1 MATNVQYI
9 LSLKDQFTAGINT
22 ADASVK
28 KLEGSMMG
36 LKGII
41 ASTFSVYAVSSFVR
55 SMVEAGSKVE
65 DAQTGLTTLLGN
77 AKDASRVIQNTM
89 EDATKT
95 PFAFEG
101 LLNANKA
108 LISAGVNADN
118 ARQDVLNLGNAI
130 AATGGGD
137 AEMQRMVVNLQQIS
151 NTGKATALDIK
162 QFAFA
167 GVNIYKV
174 LEAAGIKANAKGE
187 ESAITYEQITMALK
201 RAHEA
206 GGIYYHGLENMAGNT
221 SVKISNLGD
230 AVFQLKVKM
239 FNDLKPAIEG
249 VLTGLFKL
257 IDHLKDGWNW
267 FVKYKDEVKA
277 AAVGMGTFIVTMKTV
292 IPVMQGFGVTTM
304 AALGPVTLMIT
315 AISTLAMAYMDYVNS
330 TELAI
335 KAQNDFAKNKG
346 IQEVGLL
353 EADMSYYVK
362 AGKKES
368 EARAIV
374 AKNRREEYIKELKD
388 TEETLIRFDDR
399 INTLRSTGFGGQA
412 DDMAKERQ
420 KYAGDLETIKAKLGA
435 VTEFENQG
443 LVNSSKASTSA
454 NTSVQKVGKTR
465 AETRAVGSKSVTIN
479 VHNDSIIKAF
489 TIQTTNIKEGA
500 DKLKEMVVNAL
511 ASALNDFQVVAE

>member
-1 MATNVQYI
+1 MALNVQYI

-22 ADASVK
+22 ADTSVK

-137 AEMQRMVVNLQQIS
+137 AELQRMVVNLQQIS
-151 NTGKATALDIK
+151 NTGKATSLDIK

-174 LEAAGIKANAKGE
+174 LEAAGIKLGE
-187 ESAITYEQITMALK
+187 NTAITYEQITMALK

-206 GGIYYHGLENMAGNT
+206 GGIYYHGLENMSENT

-230 AVFQLKVKM
+230 AIFQLKVKM
-239 FNDLKPAIEG
+239 FNDLKPAIEA
-249 VLTGLFKL
+249 VMTGLFKL
-257 IDHLKDGWNW
+257 IDHLKNGWNW

-399 INTLRSTGFGGQA
+399 INTLRSTGFSSQA

-489 TIQTTNIKEGA
+489 TIQTTNIKEGT

>member
-22 ADASVK
+22 ADTSVK

-137 AEMQRMVVNLQQIS
+137 AELQRMVVNLQQIS

-257 IDHLKDGWNW
+257 IDHLKNGWNW
-267 FVKYKDEVKA
+267 MVKNKDVVKSLAVVVSELYVAYKV
-277 AAVGMGTFIVTMKTV
+277 V
-292 IPVMQGFGVTTM
+292 IPMAQGFGMTTTAM
-304 AALGPVTLMIT
+304 LGPLG
-315 AISTLAMAYMDYVNS
+315 LALAGIVAVSSALNVMSAAYDD
-330 TELAI
+330 ARR
-335 KAQNDFAKNKG
+335 A
-346 IQEVGLL
+346 
-353 EADMSYYVK
+353 EADFTKQQNM
-362 AGKKES
+362 AD
-368 EARAIV
+368 I
-374 AKNRREEYIKELKD
+374 
-388 TEETLIRFDDR
+388 DR
-399 INTLRSTGFGGQA
+399 YRVGYE
-412 DDMAKERQ
+412 ERQ
-420 KYAGDLETIKAKLGA
+420 KKSGLSMADYVKKEKGEIEKGLSDVNKATEAALRSGSKIASNGLQDLLFKKQALESL
-435 VTEFENQG
+435 ENQG
-443 LVNSSKASTSA
+443 LVSSSKASTSA

>member
-1 MATNVQYI
+1 MASSVQYI
-9 LSLKDQFTAGINT
+9 LSLKDQFTAGINA

-137 AEMQRMVVNLQQIS
+137 AELQRMVVNLQQIS

-187 ESAITYEQITMALK
+187 ESAITYEHI
-201 RAHEA
+201 
-206 GGIYYHGLENMAGNT
+206 
-221 SVKISNLGD
+221 
-230 AVFQLKVKM
+230 
-239 FNDLKPAIEG
+239 
-249 VLTGLFKL
+249 
-257 IDHLKDGWNW
+257 
-267 FVKYKDEVKA
+267 
-277 AAVGMGTFIVTMKTV
+277 
-292 IPVMQGFGVTTM
+292 
-304 AALGPVTLMIT
+304 
-315 AISTLAMAYMDYVNS
+315 
-330 TELAI
+330 
-335 KAQNDFAKNKG
+335 
-346 IQEVGLL
+346 
-353 EADMSYYVK
+353 
-362 AGKKES
+362 
-368 EARAIV
+368 
-374 AKNRREEYIKELKD
+374 
-388 TEETLIRFDDR
+388 
-399 INTLRSTGFGGQA
+399 TLRP
-412 DDMAKERQ
+412 
-420 KYAGDLETIKAKLGA
+420 KYCTYIP
-435 VTEFENQG
+435 
-443 LVNSSKASTSA
+443 
-454 NTSVQKVGKTR
+454 
-465 AETRAVGSKSVTIN
+465 N
-479 VHNDSIIKAF
+479 V
-489 TIQTTNIKEGA
+489 
-500 DKLKEMVVNAL
+500 L
-511 ASALNDFQVVAE
+511 